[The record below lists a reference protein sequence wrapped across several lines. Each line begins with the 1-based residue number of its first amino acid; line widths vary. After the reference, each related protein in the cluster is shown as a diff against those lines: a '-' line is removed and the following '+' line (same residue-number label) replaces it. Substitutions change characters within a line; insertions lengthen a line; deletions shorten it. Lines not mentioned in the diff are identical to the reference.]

1 MTTETFD
8 RSALMLDV
16 LNRLADSAHLDCISL
31 VLLNFDFSAQES
43 QAIMDFVAE
52 KQVKRQPLS
61 KQQCAEQVAQ
71 IKPGFKF
78 AAEFVDQF
86 KHAALAEGRFPDVL
100 NH

>member
-1 MTTETFD
+1 MTTDSFD

-16 LNRLADSAHLDCISL
+16 LNRLADQAHLDCISL
-31 VLLNFDFSAQES
+31 VLLNFDFSARES

-71 IKPGFKF
+71 IKPDFKF

-86 KHAALAEGRFPDVL
+86 KDAARAEGRFPDVL